1 MNGRPSG
8 FGLVE
13 LLVSMALG
21 LLLTMAL
28 MQTLLGSRDSLVLLR
43 HGNQLQED
51 ARYLM
56 GRLAADLRA
65 AGSEGC
71 LNLQLSPG
79 IALPA
84 PLAQPVSYQ
93 GGAQDAGPR
102 ADPVDASFSFF
113 AERAL
118 VGVGGNPKFPCDGA
132 VGLELVEGGLD
143 HGAEVDMAVDHDG
156 GGVDGAD
163 EFF

>member
-93 GGAQDAGPR
+93 GGVLQIVTALPVRVQTSAPTGYRPGTFGARWLVVARTASPASTPPGSSPR
-102 ADPVDASFSFF
+102 GSGSTCSSTPAPSTRWTSS
-113 AERAL
+113 
-118 VGVGGNPKFPCDGA
+118 
-132 VGLELVEGGLD
+132 
-143 HGAEVDMAVDHDG
+143 
-156 GGVDGAD
+156 
-163 EFF
+163 